1 MANSTALDM
10 DTFPEAAELT
20 ERLNRDHNAEL
31 DEQQQLF
38 ADSRQKATAFL
49 QLADTLEFLVQRL
62 KDTYCEMHR
71 AATTLQGQLPTE
83 REKFSHVTGL
93 YEWVGQDGNRLSDE
107 ATKEAE
113 ARLWEY
119 KRAYDT
125 ERAHKLTSSIRAAL
139 NMALKTD
146 DIPHRVVNHMLLALK
161 HDIDKDL
168 HYCSCYHGALT
179 LKLGIDRAL
188 SCMRVCDKMI
198 DILWDKSLT
207 LAIQHPSKR
216 RKTE

>member
-62 KDTYCEMHR
+62 KDTYCEMIR

-83 REKFSHVTGL
+83 REKWNNMSHL
-93 YEWVGQDGNRLSDE
+93 YEWVGQDGNKLSDE
-107 ATKEAE
+107 AAKQAK
-113 ARLWEY
+113 ARVREY
-119 KRAYDT
+119 QHAVDI
-125 ERAHKLTSSIRAAL
+125 ERVFKMQSSTRVAL
-139 NMALKTD
+139 NKALKTQ
-146 DIPHRVVNHMLLALK
+146 DIPYRVVNRMLLVLK
-161 HDIDKDL
+161 HDFSDF
-168 HYCSCYHGALT
+168 GACT
-179 LKLGIDRAL
+179 VFAGATINRAINGW
-188 SCMRVCDKMI
+188 SKSMRACDKMI

-207 LAIQHPSKR
+207 LSIQHPSKR

>member
-1 MANSTALDM
+1 MAQSLDM

-20 ERLNRDHNAEL
+20 ARLNRDHNAEL

-38 ADSRQKATAFL
+38 ADSRQKPTAFL

-62 KDTYCEMHR
+62 KDTYRKMHR
-71 AATTLQGQLPTE
+71 AATTLQIQLPTE
-83 REKFSHVTGL
+83 CQDWNDVTRR
-93 YEWVGQDGNRLSDE
+93 YEWVKSRDGDKLSDE
-107 ATKEAE
+107 AVKEAK
-113 ARLWEY
+113 ARVQEY
-119 KRAYDT
+119 KDAVDT
-125 ERAHKLTSSIRAAL
+125 ERVLNMQSSTRAAL
-139 NMALKTD
+139 NKALKTD

-161 HDIDKDL
+161 HDIDKDV

-188 SCMRVCDKMI
+188 SCMRACDKMI

-207 LAIQHPSKR
+207 LSIQHPSKR
-216 RKTE
+216 RRTE